1 MEGERTSRILGPSL
15 VMGEALE
22 DDVEEDCC
30 PRSSQDA
37 EGNVVDH
44 LQARS
49 GRSESF
55 VEEHKGNLDG
65 PER

>member
-1 MEGERTSRILGPSL
+1 MDRGELTSRVLGPSL
-15 VMGEALE
+15 VVGEALE

-55 VEEHKGNLDG
+55 VEEDKSDLDS
-65 PER
+65 PE